1 MMKKH
6 RIVAVM
12 VIFAALIFP
21 ALLGAG
27 GSERIEKKSFD
38 MEKGKRIDIDIN
50 VGGDIFV
57 QGWDSARVEV
67 EIVVTGRDRDDV
79 EIDFK
84 ERSSVLKVEV
94 GRDRWLR
101 NTKADA
107 KVIVSV
113 PDRFDISFKTM
124 GGDVEISGVEGET
137 RGHTMGGDIDLSLM
151 AGEADVK
158 TMGGDI
164 TVTESVLD
172 GVVKTMGGDIRIR
185 DVKGDL
191 KGSTMGGDVTYDG
204 VKRRGRAGSKL
215 AGEAGGDEK
224 DVSVSTFGGD
234 LDLDYEGKD
243 VRARTFGGD
252 VSVNN
257 ARSVKVSTMGGDI
270 EVAQAPEG
278 ADAHTMGGDITIESA
293 GRFAKA
299 KTMGGDIDILEV
311 DGKVRATTMGGDV
324 NVRVIGGG
332 EGDRDVELK
341 SMGGD
346 VELIVPKGYP
356 MDFDIEITYTKGHR
370 GKCEIVSDFPLT
382 VTESDEWKSKWGQK
396 RKYIT
401 GTGEVNG
408 GGHRIMIRTV
418 NGKVF
423 IKEEQR

>member
-1 MMKKH
+1 M
-6 RIVAVM
+6 IIAVM
-12 VIFAALIFP
+12 VIFAAMIFP
-21 ALLGAG
+21 VFLGAG

-50 VGGDIFV
+50 VGGDIFIT
-57 QGWDSARVEV
+57 GWDGEKVEV
-67 EIVVTGRDRDDV
+67 EVVVTGRDRDDI

-84 ERSSVLKVEV
+84 ERSSVLKVEI
-94 GRDRWLR
+94 GRDGWFR

-107 KVIVSV
+107 KVIVNV

-137 RGHTMGGDIDLSLM
+137 RGHTMGGDIDLSRM

-164 TVTESVLD
+164 TVSESVLD
-172 GVVKTMGGDIRIR
+172 GVVRTMGGDVRIV

-204 VKRRGRAGSKL
+204 VKRRERAGAKRDGK
-215 AGEAGGDEK
+215 ADGDEK

-252 VSVNN
+252 VNVDN

-278 ADAHTMGGDITIESA
+278 ADAHTMGGNITIESA
-293 GRFAKA
+293 GRFARA
-299 KTMGGDIDILEV
+299 KTMGGDIDIFEV
-311 DGKVRATTMGGDV
+311 DGRVKATTMGGDV
-324 NVRVIGGG
+324 KVRVVGGG

-346 VELIVPKGYP
+346 VELTVPKGYP

-370 GKCEIVSDFPLT
+370 RDCGIVSDFPMT
-382 VTESDEWKSKWGQK
+382 VSESDEWKSKWGQK

-408 GGHRIMIRTV
+408 GGNRIMIRTV

-423 IKEEQR
+423 VKEE